1 MPDSLDTA
9 PPAGPPP
16 ASFWVRLMARAI
28 LYVAIM
34 CVGAFY
40 GVSMYSLF
48 GRLFGSPSGASPV
61 MLWSFLAF
69 VPLAL
74 GLLVSRLARRRA
86 RSGVAATGGIV
97 TGAIFL
103 FVFAAGAVLREG
115 TVCIVMA
122 LPIFLVLALCGMVLG
137 ALVARLDGGKDRLNG
152 FVLVLPLLLG
162 AAEQRVTPAA
172 QELRVQRSVLIHAAP
187 AVVWQLINYPTG
199 IAPREL
205 DGGVAYRIGVPYPIE
220 ARTLQERVGG
230 QRRLLWQRG
239 VRFTENITDWQPMR
253 HIAWTYQFDADSF
266 PPGSLDDHV
275 VIGGRYF
282 TLTDTDYTLT
292 PEGRATRLT
301 VNVGAR
307 VSTTFNWY
315 AGAWA
320 RFLVADTATASLGFY
335 QHRAEERAHG

>member
-1 MPDSLDTA
+1 MGRS
-9 PPAGPPP
+9 
-16 ASFWVRLMARAI
+16 I

-34 CVGAFY
+34 CVGAVY

-48 GRLFGSPSGASPV
+48 GRLLGSAPGSPV
-61 MLWSFLAF
+61 MLWSFLAM

-86 RSGVAATGGIV
+86 QSGAAATGGIV
-97 TGAIFL
+97 TGSVFL

-115 TVCIVMA
+115 MVCVVMA
-122 LPIFLVLALCGMVLG
+122 LPLFLVLALVGMMIG
-137 ALVARLDGGKDRLNG
+137 ALVSRIDGGKDRLNG

-162 AAEQRVTPAA
+162 AAEQRLPAPV
-172 QELRVQRSVLIHAAP
+172 QEVRVERSVLIHAAP

-205 DGGVAYRIGVPYPIE
+205 EGGFAYRIGVPYPIE
-220 ARTLQERVGG
+220 ARTLEERTGG
-230 QRRLLWQRG
+230 RRQLIWQRG
-239 VRFTENITDWQPMR
+239 VRFTENITDWQPVR
-253 HIAWTYQFDADSF
+253 RIAWTYQFDAGSF

-282 TLTDTDYTLT
+282 TLNDTAYTLT
-292 PEGRATRLT
+292 REGDATRLT

-320 RFLVADTATASLGFY
+320 RFLVADTAEAILGFY
-335 QHRAEERAHG
+335 QHRAQAGVRG